1 MESFSGGVVCD
12 NTHEIEII
20 LREHQSHRLN
30 HPFYDL
36 TVFQLLIFDFQHRLI
51 ADGLCHHPQIVRVN
65 GCMSRVVIVEQLI
78 ADKPFDLCLFLL
90 GHTKVQDDLQLLFQL
105 FSGEGSAFQQNL
117 AQGQHLTFGK
127 PLDLLRDQTIAI
139 FFFVVLDSA
148 DDALF
153 GALFCQKIPD
163 AVNITLDG
171 AGIYMVL
178 PCGFLFVDELAG
190 KKGLVKLQHAG
201 GF

>member
-1 MESFSGGVVCD
+1 M
-12 NTHEIEII
+12 I
-20 LREHQSHRLN
+20 L
-30 HPFYDL
+30 
-36 TVFQLLIFDFQHRLI
+36 DFQHRLI
-51 ADGLCHHPQIVRVN
+51 SDGLCRHPQIVRVN
-65 GCMSRVVIVEQLI
+65 CCMGWVVVVEQLI
-78 ADKPFDLCLFLL
+78 ADEPFDLCLFLL

-127 PLDLLRDQTIAI
+127 PLDLLRDQTVAV
-139 FFFVVLDSA
+139 FLFVVFDSA

-163 AVNITLDG
+163 AVNIALDG